1 MIRLP
6 LVLPVLLAALR
17 LAASS
22 QRNGSLFISEQE
34 VFRRVVDLL
43 VPGEDILSETAVTSL
58 ISMLGNRVQCSEVS
72 CEKCFSVDDV
82 FELAGKNSS
91 DIKAL
96 TSDDFFRISP
106 GLLLFLSDPQKACK
120 VIQSGRWEEATL
132 AFTDSLV
139 MINDTSQIPDPTHH
153 QVEGVLQKIQR
164 NYLTVAKGQS
174 CVDATQIL
182 EECELGSDGMTKDDL
197 GHFSAIVLYHVLH
210 GDCILRHLLP
220 GPEYFLDF
228 IFHRH
233 HNELG
238 NITRTELE
246 DLMDKI
252 GLADDKYTVSMVN
265 GHEQDHG
272 HELHNEQDQDH
283 RHEYGHQLHLLPT
296 RGVEKEDVNVTAS
309 IWDTKCFSS
318 SEIMTIHHIPVDA
331 TISRSDFVQLSPAL
345 IQQLLS
351 RACTRKQHATDHE
364 FQLTTTEKYVYGS
377 IATLIVSLCAVF
389 GIVIVAFT
397 TCTNAYQYVI
407 QTFISL
413 AVGSL
418 TGDAVLH
425 LIPSFL
431 GLHSHMD
438 DQGHSHLSAS
448 HTWKLLAVLGGIYV
462 FFLMEKIFGL
472 LMEDDDDEHDHH
484 HCDHVLALQAF
495 KEDQKNE
502 QKKNQ
507 TISQVELMAS
517 EVSLEVDYSNRPNK
531 GLRVLPYMIV
541 IGDGIHNFADGL
553 ALGAAF
559 SVSWK
564 TGLAT
569 TLAVLCH
576 ELPHEMGDF
585 AILLHS
591 GISVKKAV
599 FLNFGSALT
608 AFIGLY
614 ISLAVATD
622 ETVQEWI
629 FTVATG
635 LFLYVALADMLPE
648 MMQAKSKNAW
658 ILFLLQNVG
667 LLLGWAVLLL
677 LSLYEDQIQ
686 FG

>member
-1 MIRLP
+1 MLRLSV
-6 LVLPVLLAALR
+6 LLPVLLATLKQ
-17 LAASS
+17 AAS
-22 QRNGSLFISEQE
+22 QGNGSLFITEQE

-58 ISMLGNRVQCSEVS
+58 ISILGNRVQCSEVS
-72 CEKCFSVDDV
+72 CEKCFSADDV
-82 FELAGKNSS
+82 FDLARKNSS
-91 DIKAL
+91 DIKTL

-106 GLLLFLSDPQKACK
+106 GLLFFLSDPQKACK

-132 AFTDSLV
+132 AFTESLV
-139 MINDTSQIPDPTHH
+139 LTNDTSQILDPTHH
-153 QVEGVLQKIQR
+153 QIEEVLQKVQR
-164 NYLTVAKGQS
+164 NYLTVAKGQP
-174 CVDATQIL
+174 CVDETQII
-182 EECELGSDGMTKDDL
+182 EESELGSNGLTEDDL
-197 GHFSAIVLYHVLH
+197 THFSAIVLYHVLQ
-210 GDCILRHLLP
+210 GDCILQHLLP

-228 IFHRH
+228 IFHTH
-233 HNELG
+233 YNESG
-238 NITRTELE
+238 NITRTDLE

-252 GLADDKYTVSMVN
+252 GLAHNNYEVSMVN
-265 GHEQDHG
+265 GQEQDHG
-272 HELHNEQDQDH
+272 HEDHNEQDHGLEHEHEH
-283 RHEYGHQLHLLPT
+283 RLNLLT
-296 RGVEKEDVNVTAS
+296 TGILEQEDANVTARK
-309 IWDTKCFSS
+309 WDTKCFRS
-318 SEIMTIHHIPVDA
+318 SEIMTIYHIPVDA

-351 RACTRKQHATDHE
+351 QACTRKHQTTEHE
-364 FQLTTTEKYVYGS
+364 FQLTTAEKYIYAS
-377 IATLIVSLCAVF
+377 IATLVVSLCAVF
-389 GIVIVAFT
+389 GIVIVLFT

-407 QTFISL
+407 QAFVSL

-431 GLHSHMD
+431 GLHSHTD
-438 DQGHSHLSAS
+438 DHSHLSAS
-448 HTWKLLAVLGGIYV
+448 HTWKLLSVLGGIYA
-462 FFLMEKIFGL
+462 FFLMEKIFII

-484 HCDHVLALQAF
+484 HCDHVMALQAF
-495 KEDQKNE
+495 KEDQKSE
-502 QKKNQ
+502 QKKKQ
-507 TISQVELMAS
+507 TTSQVELMAS
-517 EVSLEVDYSNRPNK
+517 EVSLEVDSGHHPNK

-564 TGLAT
+564 AGLAT
-569 TLAVLCH
+569 TVAVLCH

-585 AILLHS
+585 AVLLHS

-599 FLNFGSALT
+599 IMNFGSALT

-614 ISLAVATD
+614 ISLGVATD
-622 ETVQEWI
+622 EAVQEWI

-648 MMQAKSKNAW
+648 MMRAKCKNPW

-667 LLLGWAVLLL
+667 LLVGWTILLL
-677 LSLYEDQIQ
+677 LTLFEDQIR